1 MSKNMAISIG
11 FIAVFA
17 FLSVLGIVFGDKITD
32 PMPKIDDT
40 TYNMPK
46 GFLLVAPADQIR
58 RETDTASGKAKIV
71 APDGFE
77 IVAEVPAEFVPPEKD
92 RDPCLPPAKKDTET
106 VFKHVR
112 TEPHYG
118 ALVAADVKVETKDGK
133 AYVRVPSGGTLI
145 ERFMNWSGFWTWV
158 AAFLTLCIL
167 SFLYDDNPFY
177 KFAEHL
183 FVGVSAAYW
192 MSIGFWTVLV
202 PNLFGKL
209 WPSMVAKINPGI
221 AGVERNLLYLIPLAF
236 GIILLMRLSS
246 KAGWISRWALA
257 FIVGTTAGLNFIG
270 YLQSDF
276 VGQIEGAIRP
286 LVVFDDAGNFMVG
299 ATFSAIFMLV
309 GVLTSLVYFF
319 FSSAHKG
326 VMGVASR
333 VGIWV
338 LMVTFGASFGYTVMG
353 RIALLV
359 GRMEFIFA
367 DWLHIIIK

>member
-1 MSKNMAISIG
+1 MSRNLAISIG
-11 FIAVFA
+11 FVAVF
-17 FLSVLGIVFGDKITD
+17 VLLAVIGTLFGDAITSPVPGPD
-32 PMPKIDDT
+32 DHTFSMPKDI
-40 TYNMPK
+40 
-46 GFLLVAPADQIR
+46 LLVAPQDEIR
-58 RETDTASGKAKIV
+58 RETDTNTGKARIV
-71 APDGFE
+71 APNGFT
-77 IVAEVPAEFVPPEKD
+77 IVSEVPAKYEPPVGD
-92 RDPCLPPAKKDTET
+92 VDPCNPPPPKDVEMT
-106 VFKHVR
+106 FKHIR
-112 TEPHYG
+112 DEDHFG
-118 ALVAADVKVETKDGK
+118 AVVAADVKVENRDGK

-145 ERFMNWSGFWTWV
+145 ERKMSWHGFWTWF

-192 MSIGFWTVLV
+192 MVVGFWTVIV
-202 PNLFGKL
+202 PNLMGKL
-209 WPSMVAKINPGI
+209 WPSLVAKINPGI

-236 GIILLMRLSS
+236 GVLLLFRLSN
-246 KAGWISRWALA
+246 KLGWLSRWSLA
-257 FIVGTTAGLNFIG
+257 FIVGTTAGLNFVG

-286 LVVFDDAGNFMVG
+286 LVLLNADGNISLG
-299 ATFSAIFMLV
+299 GTFSAIVMLI
-309 GVLTSLVYFF
+309 GVLASLIYFF
-319 FSSAHKG
+319 FSTAHKG
-326 VMGVASR
+326 LMGVASR

-359 GRMEFIFA
+359 GRMEFLFA